1 MEAGTL
7 VNGKKKSNK
16 RLWVIVAAIW
26 VVALVAYFYIPVG
39 YLCASSEVR
48 EDPRESLL
56 AAAPEWTP
64 DGSRIVFGH
73 WGGIYAIN
81 QDGSALNR
89 VHGSGGE
96 DDLYHTPAIYGD
108 GSRIAYSKYQGGE
121 RWERL
126 SSDLDGS
133 DVRETSESFDRGFK
147 YLPWFNP
154 YSVSPDKS
162 RIAFVEMETMGES
175 RRQARVLYASE
186 NPKEED
192 MSGWTELAEGDRIK
206 SPRWSPDGSQLAFVK
221 LSPVLT
227 GDGSYIYK
235 TQVMALS
242 GSDLDTVHQV
252 ADGPGG
258 YFDFEYVSGYVD
270 SPYGFYDIA
279 WSPDGTKLLIS
290 GSSSIS
296 VVNVDGSGLKTL
308 VKLRDNPIR
317 QLHLSWSPD
326 GSKIAVYN
334 GNAYERATFTEG
346 ALFTMSP
353 DGSDKRALVEYGD
366 PLRLAQDQS
375 WDPSLNAPPAPT
387 PAPSATPNPAA
398 TANPSAPASTPAPT
412 SGSAPPT
419 PTPTPL
425 AGTGGG
431 KPPLTRADAPGGTK
445 DPRIVRNVGGFD
457 PTTPIRGGA
466 AYGHTHVSTEAV
478 HGGRG
483 LIGAALSGYAEL
495 AHVVSY
501 QAWNSR
507 APKSQSKTSG
517 RSERGRSK
525 SSRLRCSQDPTAA
538 ASRAWRRRFMTRSG
552 GRRERAPANPA
563 ILPVREES

>member
-1 MEAGTL
+1 MGNVSKILRRCLIGFALILG
-7 VNGKKKSNK
+7 
-16 RLWVIVAAIW
+16 AC
-26 VVALVAYFYIPVG
+26 VALAILYFVVFFGVIG
-39 YLCASSEVR
+39 YRMESSEPY
-48 EDPRESLL
+48 DPMESAL
-56 AAAPEWTP
+56 ASAPEWTP

-73 WGGIYAIN
+73 WGGIYAVN
-81 QDGSALNR
+81 QDGSELNR
-89 VHGSGGE
+89 IHGSGGE

-108 GSRIAYSKYQGGE
+108 GSRIAYSKYQGRE

-126 SSDLDGS
+126 SSGLDGS
-133 DVRETSESFDRGFK
+133 DVRETSEDFDRGFK
-147 YLPWFNP
+147 YLPQFAP

-162 RIAFVEMETMGES
+162 TISFVEMEIRDG
-175 RRQARVLYASE
+175 RQVEVLYASE

-221 LSPVLT
+221 LSLVPT
-227 GDGSYIYK
+227 GDGSYLYK

-258 YFDFEYVSGYVD
+258 HVD

-296 VVNVDGSGLKTL
+296 VVNADGSGLKTL

-346 ALFTMSP
+346 AVFTMSP

-375 WDPSLNAPPAPT
+375 WDPSFNAPPAPT
-387 PAPSATPNPAA
+387 PAPSATSRQA
-398 TANPSAPASTPAPT
+398 TATPSPPAKPRAPVSTPT
-412 SGSAPPT
+412 SAHGIAPPT
-419 PTPTPL
+419 TRP
-425 AGTGGG
+425 AGR
-431 KPPLTRADAPGGTK
+431 KA
-445 DPRIVRNVGGFD
+445 
-457 PTTPIRGGA
+457 
-466 AYGHTHVSTEAV
+466 
-478 HGGRG
+478 
-483 LIGAALSGYAEL
+483 
-495 AHVVSY
+495 
-501 QAWNSR
+501 
-507 APKSQSKTSG
+507 
-517 RSERGRSK
+517 
-525 SSRLRCSQDPTAA
+525 
-538 ASRAWRRRFMTRSG
+538 RAWQGT
-552 GRRERAPANPA
+552 
-563 ILPVREES
+563 

>member
-1 MEAGTL
+1 MGNASKILRRCLIGFAL
-7 VNGKKKSNK
+7 ILG
-16 RLWVIVAAIW
+16 AC
-26 VVALVAYFYIPVG
+26 VALAVLYFVVFFGVIG
-39 YLCASSEVR
+39 YRMESSEPY
-48 EDPRESLL
+48 DPRESAL
-56 AAAPEWTP
+56 ASAPEWTP

-73 WGGIYAIN
+73 WGGIYAVN
-81 QDGSALNR
+81 QDGSELSLI
-89 VHGSGGE
+89 HGSGGE
-96 DDLYHTPAIYGD
+96 DDFYHTPAIYGD
-108 GSRIAYSKYQGGE
+108 GSRIAYSKYQGRE

-126 SSDLDGS
+126 SSALDGS
-133 DVRETSESFDRGFK
+133 DVRETSEDFDRGFK
-147 YLPWFNP
+147 YLPQFAP

-162 RIAFVEMETMGES
+162 TIAFVEMEIRDG
-175 RRQARVLYASE
+175 RQVRVLYASE

-221 LSPVLT
+221 LSPVT
-227 GDGSYIYK
+227 AGDGSYLYK
-235 TQVMALS
+235 TQVIALS

-258 YFDFEYVSGYVD
+258 YFDFEYVDGYVD

-296 VVNVDGSGLKTL
+296 VVNADGSGLKTL

-346 ALFTMSP
+346 AVFTMSP

-375 WDPSLNAPPAPT
+375 WDPSFNAPPAPT
-387 PAPSATPNPAA
+387 PAPSATPNPAT
-398 TANPSAPASTPAPT
+398 TAPSTSKNPSAPASTPAPA
-412 SGSAPPT
+412 SGSAPPKPT

-425 AGTGGG
+425 ARTGGG
-431 KPPLTRADAPGGTK
+431 KPPLTRRHTSGAPC
-445 DPRIVRNVGGFD
+445 R
-457 PTTPIRGGA
+457 TPA
-466 AYGHTHVSTEAV
+466 
-478 HGGRG
+478 G
-483 LIGAALSGYAEL
+483 LK
-495 AHVVSY
+495 
-501 QAWNSR
+501 SR
-507 APKSQSKTSG
+507 AAVG
-517 RSERGRSK
+517 
-525 SSRLRCSQDPTAA
+525 
-538 ASRAWRRRFMTRSG
+538 
-552 GRRERAPANPA
+552 
-563 ILPVREES
+563 